1 MRTKLLI
8 LAAIIFIAN
17 DSFGQFHIGVKGGA
31 NVTKIDG
38 VSFKDQFNYG
48 YQLGGFMEVGL
59 GKKIGIQ
66 PEVLFNQSNTRVD
79 SNYKSIY
86 QNVFNSSSDNVRLN
100 YLAIP
105 VLLTYK
111 VFSGLSLQAGP
122 QYSILMDQSKTLLQ
136 NGGNAFSEGDFS
148 MVGGAQIKLSKFR
161 VSGRYVVGLNNI
173 NQIDNKDQ
181 WKSQA
186 IQVSLGLAL

>member
-48 YQLGGFMEVGL
+48 YQLGGFMEIGL
-59 GKKIGIQ
+59 GKKLGLQ

-111 VFSGLSLQAGP
+111 VFSVLSLQAGP

-148 MVGGAQIKLSKFR
+148 MVGGAQVKFSKFR
-161 VSGRYVVGLNNI
+161 LSGRYVVGLNNI
-173 NQIDNKDQ
+173 NQIDKKDE

-186 IQVSLGLAL
+186 VQVSVGFAL